1 MAIDNES
8 FNKQLYDLLKVRGYK
23 PVPKNAKNQ
32 NVEASQLADV
42 IEFNFI
48 KDNEDYGKVW
58 ATIDDAQNVILYYDD
73 DVADSPE
80 GKTPSLDYDDSWY
93 GLLKQIK
100 NWAQRRQL
108 SFELKNKDRISD
120 DMKQRV
126 YVKDK
131 ARLEEGYHPMLMK

>member
-48 KDNEDYGKVW
+48 KDNEDYG
-58 ATIDDAQNVILYYDD
+58 
-73 DVADSPE
+73 
-80 GKTPSLDYDDSWY
+80 
-93 GLLKQIK
+93 
-100 NWAQRRQL
+100 
-108 SFELKNKDRISD
+108 
-120 DMKQRV
+120 
-126 YVKDK
+126 
-131 ARLEEGYHPMLMK
+131 